1 MCKEP
6 HQVKERDA
14 CNFSGH
20 IVSYFRYSVGMIGCL
35 VIILGGR
42 YYYLDFIEE
51 DAKDEKNEGVCAK
64 PGFKPKSFDSTV
76 GVKA

>member
-1 MCKEP
+1 MT
-6 HQVKERDA
+6 
-14 CNFSGH
+14 
-20 IVSYFRYSVGMIGCL
+20 GCL

-42 YYYLDFIEE
+42 YYYLDFIDE

-64 PGFKPKSFDSTV
+64 PGFKPRSFDSTV